1 MFWLWTR
8 AFWVCFFFKVFEIQ
22 KKKRERLQTALLNI
36 DKKANCNIN
45 YTLQSSIL
53 LDELVTEIKREFG
66 YISMHQFLRYYVHG
80 FLFTLERNS
89 CMLSLK

>member
-1 MFWLWTR
+1 M
-8 AFWVCFFFKVFEIQ
+8 CFFKVFEIKKK
-22 KKKRERLQTALLNI
+22 KKKRIQTALINI

-66 YISMHQFLRYYVHG
+66 YVSMHQLLRYYVHC
-80 FLFTLERNS
+80 FLFTLERNI

>member
-1 MFWLWTR
+1 MFFSRSLK
-8 AFWVCFFFKVFEIQ
+8 F

-66 YISMHQFLRYYVHG
+66 YISMHQFLHYYVHG
-80 FLFTLERNS
+80 FLFTLERNI

>member
-8 AFWVCFFFKVFEIQ
+8 AFWVCFFKVFEI
-22 KKKRERLQTALLNI
+22 KKKKKRLQTALLNI
-36 DKKANCNIN
+36 EKKANCNIN

-66 YISMHQFLRYYVHG
+66 YVSMHQLLSYYVHC
-80 FLFTLERNS
+80 FLFTLERNI